1 MGCGASAPATAEE
14 KTAKREEE
22 WRDIGV
28 VAPKPA
34 PATTA
39 PAIPSP
45 MKPDET
51 PRKSR
56 SMEVNNEVAQSEIAQ
71 AAADGE
77 DDDDANNTEWKVKR
91 RVSRRLS
98 LDVQRKPGSANNS
111 PAWAMEPTAAE
122 QMNWDDA
129 ADSDIMGISVPVQV
143 TTYKPQTTAVE

>member
-1 MGCGASAPATAEE
+1 MGCGASAPATEE
-14 KTAKREEE
+14 SKPAKREEE

-28 VAPKPA
+28 VASKPA
-34 PATTA
+34 PAASA
-39 PAIPSP
+39 PLGTSP
-45 MKPDET
+45 LKPKET

-56 SMEVNNEVAQSEIAQ
+56 SMEVNTETAQSEIAQ
-71 AAADGE
+71 AAADDE
-77 DDDDANNTEWKVKR
+77 DDDDANQAEWKVKR

-98 LDVQRKPGSANNS
+98 LDVQRKPGTNGS

-143 TTYKPQTTAVE
+143 TTYKPPTTAVE